1 MIRMADC
8 CVIDGRLRTM
18 KERIKVELFNR
29 TLKEIERSDYT
40 YITEEIFANREDIV
54 KVKLPEGVVE
64 IGDYAF
70 ENCRNLEEVICPDS
84 LRRIGGMAFADCVS
98 LKNVRYGTDVEV
110 DESAFEGCVKLPQR
124 VC

>member
-1 MIRMADC
+1 
-8 CVIDGRLRTM
+8 M

-40 YITEEIFANREDIV
+40 YITEDIFANREDIV

-84 LRRIGGMAFADCVS
+84 LRRIGSMAFADCIS
-98 LKNVRYGTDVEV
+98 LKNIQYGNDVEV
-110 DESAFEGCVKLPQR
+110 TEDAFKGCVEMKQ
-124 VC
+124 